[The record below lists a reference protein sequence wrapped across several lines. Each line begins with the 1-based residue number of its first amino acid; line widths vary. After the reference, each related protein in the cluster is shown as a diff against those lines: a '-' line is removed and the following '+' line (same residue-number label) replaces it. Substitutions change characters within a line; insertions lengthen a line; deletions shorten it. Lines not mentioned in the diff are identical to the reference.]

1 MIEQNI
7 KILLIELCKD
17 LKELVF
23 SLPVP
28 DRTEY
33 KREKLKSSLK
43 ELTKNLKEIE
53 SKDVPSMELTIA
65 RECILELEKKLHNM
79 TAKYQNTLLVHE
91 KLNTLKTVIGN
102 SSDVNMI
109 NAEVLLERLAKM
121 KSKTKADSER
131 GITIGDI
138 EAEVRVIR
146 YANRKTG

>member
-43 ELTKNLKEIE
+43 ELTRNLKAIE

-79 TAKYQNTLLVHE
+79 TAKYQNTLLVH
-91 KLNTLKTVIGN
+91 
-102 SSDVNMI
+102 
-109 NAEVLLERLAKM
+109 
-121 KSKTKADSER
+121 
-131 GITIGDI
+131 
-138 EAEVRVIR
+138 
-146 YANRKTG
+146 